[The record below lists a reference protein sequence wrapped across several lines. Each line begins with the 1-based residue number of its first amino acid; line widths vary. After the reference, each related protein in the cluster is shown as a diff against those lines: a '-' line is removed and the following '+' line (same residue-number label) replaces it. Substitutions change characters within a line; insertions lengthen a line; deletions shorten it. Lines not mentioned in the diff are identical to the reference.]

1 MRSIHIVQTAY
12 GPYKATS
19 FEVSAF
25 RYVYRDKWLDEL
37 VSYATNLTEQEF
49 LLKIE
54 IEQLQERSKQRVFR
68 R

>member
-49 LLKIE
+49 LLAG
-54 IEQLQERSKQRVFR
+54 
-68 R
+68 